1 MDRLSLSGA
10 PVAVATAL
18 AWAGALVATL
28 LRGAGSRVMQ
38 PLVYAA
44 LFFFGA
50 SAIFDI
56 LPSSKA
62 ALDWP
67 TFVAAAG
74 GGYVIFWTIGRY
86 VAPICPACAMH
97 SIERDH
103 HHAHGTGLVL
113 LGIVLGVHCFLDGLG
128 ISAASSVNAAF
139 GLRVFG
145 AIAVHKIPEGFAL
158 AVMLMIGT
166 GSPVRAF
173 VWAVAIEAVTLAG
186 MAAGS
191 QWIQLS
197 GFWLAVLLA
206 HIGGTFLYLS
216 VTGLRDA
223 LSPRLTASYENRRR
237 RASA

>member
-1 MDRLSLSGA
+1 MDRTSLA
-10 PVAVATAL
+10 AVAAATAL
-18 AWAGALVATL
+18 AWSGALIATL

-56 LPSSKA
+56 LPASKA

-67 TFVAAAG
+67 TFVAAAA
-74 GGYVIFWTIGRY
+74 GGYALFWIIGRY

-97 SIERDH
+97 TLEHDH
-103 HHAHGTGLVL
+103 HHGHGAGLVL
-113 LGIVLGVHCFLDGLG
+113 LGIVLAIHCFLDGLG
-128 ISAASSVNAAF
+128 ISAASAVNTAF

-173 VWAVAIEAVTLAG
+173 AWAAAIEAVTLAG
-186 MAAGS
+186 TAAGS
-191 QWIQLS
+191 EWLQLS

-216 VTGLRDA
+216 ITGLRDA

-237 RASA
+237 QASA